1 MSGLWRLRRFWVA
14 LLIGSVAIL
23 GYGLI
28 PRRADIWLQ
37 IRVRNQQWDELK
49 EVQLSISDRSGLV
62 VPAATLA
69 LSTAYDNGV
78 RQLSGITGWDTDVAE
93 QIVAASNNG
102 LMVAISSPHCRP
114 VEFEMRR
121 NDISRS
127 YDLPSVQLGGHGN
140 GFRVAAMHY
149 RFSRSL
155 DLECEFASRP

>member
-1 MSGLWRLRRFWVA
+1 MTAKWQFWVA
-14 LLIGSVAIL
+14 LLTCSVAIA
-23 GYGLI
+23 GYGLL
-28 PRRADIWLQ
+28 PRRTDIWLQ

-49 EVQLSISDRSGLV
+49 DVQLSVSDRSGLV

-78 RQLSGITGWDTDVAE
+78 RELSGIAGWDTDVAE
-93 QIVAASNNG
+93 RIVEASNNE
-102 LMVAISSPHCRP
+102 LMVAISSPHCKP
-114 VEFEMRR
+114 VEFEIRR

-127 YDLPSVQLGGHGN
+127 YDLPSVQFGGHGN

-155 DLECEFASRP
+155 ELECEFAARP